1 MYFIYLLA
9 CSLSYEEQV
18 QLTYL
23 ECLKDPPKMQVRG
36 IVLTQPEKCDRILEP
51 IILKLKTEK

>member
-1 MYFIYLLA
+1 MYLIYLLA

-23 ECLKDPPKMQVRG
+23 ECLKDPPKLQVQG
-36 IVLTQPEKCDRILEP
+36 VTITQPEKCDRILEP
-51 IILKLKTEK
+51 IILQLKTEK